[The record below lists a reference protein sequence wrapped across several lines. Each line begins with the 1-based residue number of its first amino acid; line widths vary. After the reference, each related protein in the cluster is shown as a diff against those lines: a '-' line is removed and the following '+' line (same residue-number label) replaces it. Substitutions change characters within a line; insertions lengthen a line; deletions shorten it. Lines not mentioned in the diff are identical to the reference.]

1 MKFSRFLAA
10 VTRGFGAL
18 TLAAIP
24 IIADVASAQDT
35 TTVSSI
41 FRPFP
46 DDSGQIQSARALL
59 SLNRQNK
66 FFDPALGNNDQA
78 CVTCHQPD
86 QGFTLNVES
95 IQDAFTSSNGLDPLF
110 RLNDT
115 ADRPDA
121 DPPFSQETFRLFLDM
136 GIIRIGKTLP
146 TGADF
151 TVEPQDTPRFGPLP
165 RPASAREDDPV
176 PVPSARGQHERP
188 LRQRGAVGRAGER
201 HQHAR
206 PGEERR
212 QGTPARG

>member
-1 MKFSRFLAA
+1 MKSSRFPAA
-10 VTRGFGAL
+10 VTRGFGTL

-95 IQDAFTSSNGLDPLF
+95 IQDAFTSYYETPVLLDL
-110 RLNDT
+110 
-115 ADRPDA
+115 
-121 DPPFSQETFRLFLDM
+121 LDLL
-136 GIIRIGKTLP
+136 IRIGIKPWLAP
-146 TGADF
+146 YRPNGK
-151 TVEPQDTPRFGPLP
+151 PLHVH
-165 RPASAREDDPV
+165 S
-176 PVPSARGQHERP
+176 
-188 LRQRGAVGRAGER
+188 
-201 HQHAR
+201 
-206 PGEERR
+206 
-212 QGTPARG
+212 